1 MEIIKINSYLK
12 NKYFYI
18 FFFVFFILLSIHNH
32 FFNQKTFYIHA
43 KAELNKQYG
52 KELDYVVNLNNY
64 CEVLRQIKK
73 VNNIKFNITFCQID
87 NKRLYLRYKLFTRKN
102 IQITD
107 FDNQFNK
114 IFLNKLKD
122 KLLNDIFLTNKLYIE
137 KIMIL
142 KKEYIINEKSD
153 FELNY
158 VDKNLI
164 NQIDKNTY
172 KLLVKEY
179 FAKQQNNLNIL
190 INLNLKKRDA
200 IQLIMK
206 NKIDENIN
214 LLKTTDYEKKSS
226 YNSFLLKLIIRNT
239 LLSLVLSFM
248 LLSFGNVILNFKN

>member
-18 FFFVFFILLSIHNH
+18 FFFVFFILLSIHNY

-43 KAELNKQYG
+43 KAELNKQYA
-52 KELDYVVNLNNY
+52 KELDYIVNLNSY

-73 VNNIKFNITFCQID
+73 VNNIKFNITLCQTD
-87 NKRLYLRYKLFTRKN
+87 NKKLNLMYKLFTKKN
-102 IQITD
+102 IQITN

-122 KLLNDIFLTNKLYIE
+122 KLLNDIFFKNTSYIE
-137 KIMIL
+137 KIMTL
-142 KKEYIINEKSD
+142 KKEYISNEKSD

-172 KLLVKEY
+172 KLQVKEY
-179 FAKQQNNLNIL
+179 FTNQQNNLNIL
-190 INLNLKKRDA
+190 INLNLKKRDE
-200 IQLIMK
+200 IHLIFK

-214 LLKTTDYEKKSS
+214 LIKTTDYEKKSS
-226 YNSFLLKLIIRNT
+226 YNSFLHKLIIRNT